1 METFIEQYNVLTKY
15 IPDSVVKHA
24 AKLPTEVE
32 VCFRMMRP
40 PHVCTDPTCK
50 RSHDKQK
57 IYEVINAN
65 LKSLMTSKLSFVE
78 DSTENQDNSP

>member
-1 METFIEQYNVLTKY
+1 MSTGG
-15 IPDSVVKHA
+15 VVKHA
-24 AKLPTEVE
+24 AKPPTEVE